1 MPRKDVYKRV
11 RDGLLFADVGK
22 VYMEMAEKMVAEDHS
37 DKTKFLRWL
46 IEQEWARRGKPKLV
60 GVLGEEVDGAEPV
73 PIYQAR

>member
-46 IEQEWARRGKPKLV
+46 IEQEWARRGNQPV
-60 GVLGEEVDGAEPV
+60 GVIGEEVDGAKPV
-73 PIYQAR
+73 PIYRRR